1 MAWPRPSDPRRPPAS
16 TSIPVRP
23 LANYQGVAQSQPRRY
38 HAANIESTGLLFHN
52 AGDSDNRSFP
62 NTNHEQYENALRHS
76 WATHLLEAG
85 TDLRTIQIL
94 LGHGDLE
101 TTDKYLH
108 LSERHLHAVANPLD
122 QLQISSVKET
132 NREYR
137 RKKE

>member
-1 MAWPRPSDPRRPPAS
+1 
-16 TSIPVRP
+16 
-23 LANYQGVAQSQPRRY
+23 
-38 HAANIESTGLLFHN
+38 
-52 AGDSDNRSFP
+52 
-62 NTNHEQYENALRHS
+62 
-76 WATHLLEAG
+76 LLEAG